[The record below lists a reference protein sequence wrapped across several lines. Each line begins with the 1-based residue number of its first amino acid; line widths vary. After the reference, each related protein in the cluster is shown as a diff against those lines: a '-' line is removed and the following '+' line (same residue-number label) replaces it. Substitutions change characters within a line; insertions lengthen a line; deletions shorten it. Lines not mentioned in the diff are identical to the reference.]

1 MLEGLAAC
9 ERHESLRP
17 IKVNAVAL
25 RGVSEPDVL
34 PLAEMA
40 RRRPYV
46 VRFIEVMPLDAPRE
60 WTRDAVLSGAELREM
75 IGARWPLEPLD
86 PERASA
92 TGTRWRFAD
101 GAGELQ
107 FVSSVTE
114 PFCATCDRLR
124 LTADG
129 QLRTCLFAEWETDLR
144 GPLRAGATDDGA
156 ARDRAGARWRARR
169 PATGWPTRR
178 GPTSAGR

>member
-1 MLEGLAAC
+1 
-9 ERHESLRP
+9 
-17 IKVNAVAL
+17 
-25 RGVSEPDVL
+25 
-34 PLAEMA
+34 
-40 RRRPYV
+40 
-46 VRFIEVMPLDAPRE
+46 MPL
-60 WTRDAVLSGAELREM
+60 T
-75 IGARWPLEPLD
+75 

-114 PFCATCDRLR
+114 PFCASCDRLR

-144 GPLRAGATDDGA
+144 GPAARRGDDEELRAIA
-156 ARDRAGARWRARR
+156 ARRGARARR
-169 PATGWPTRR
+169 PATAWPTRT
-178 GPTSAGR
+178 GPTPAGR